1 MKITKRQLR
10 RIIREEKNFEFG
22 PEVPLLPD
30 GTVDLN
36 SLSDEELAHY
46 EEGLE
51 DGSNR
56 DEPRDTMNLR
66 RMADRPRVDQIY
78 SAGYSDGVGTG
89 RRLPESSLKI
99 TKRQLRRIIREEK
112 ARLLSEMKPADMSMH
127 DAADYY
133 ENTASPEIR
142 KSVAELMAAI
152 KKGARLGVDK
162 GAAEDEL
169 YIMTGGAEGL
179 TVKVVRRGR

>member
-10 RIIREEKNFEFG
+10 QIIK
-22 PEVPLLPD
+22 
-30 GTVDLN
+30 
-36 SLSDEELAHY
+36 
-46 EEGLE
+46 
-51 DGSNR
+51 
-56 DEPRDTMNLR
+56 
-66 RMADRPRVDQIY
+66 
-78 SAGYSDGVGTG
+78 
-89 RRLPESSLKI
+89 
-99 TKRQLRRIIREEK
+99 EEK

-142 KSVAELMAAI
+142 KAVAELMAAI